1 MLTQSRAG
9 PVSTREEERRAMN
22 SMADD
27 LTMRPWII
35 NRINEALD
43 QAALARAVAD
53 DIDDHALAAATLRLA
68 EDLEAFARRFATR
81 LQHVR

>member
-1 MLTQSRAG
+1 MH
-9 PVSTREEERRAMN
+9 
-22 SMADD
+22 SMTDD

-43 QAALARAVAD
+43 QAGLARAVAD